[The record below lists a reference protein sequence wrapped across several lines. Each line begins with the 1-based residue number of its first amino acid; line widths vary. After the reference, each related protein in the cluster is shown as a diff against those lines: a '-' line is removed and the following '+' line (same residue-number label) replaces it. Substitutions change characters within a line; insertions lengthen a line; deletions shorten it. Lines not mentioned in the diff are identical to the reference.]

1 MALNTHTHTSGTS
14 MSVHLQHAP
23 RVAHLD
29 DEMDVDGMEEDVDAE
44 TEDEEEEDADE
55 EVDQLDSDTEDE
67 AAAKPAPSASAP
79 RARQRRNVQRVAGQ
93 TAIPLDRVETILDA
107 DGEFLGLSCLL
118 GVLMRHWFVLGMGS
132 YMSRE
137 ALFTLAAAT
146 VCWFLD
152 LRGNTHWCIHI
163 GRLRQTVS

>member
-1 MALNTHTHTSGTS
+1 

-44 TEDEEEEDADE
+44 TEDEEEEEDADE
-55 EVDQLDSDTEDE
+55 EVDQLDSDTEDD

-79 RARQRRNVQRVAGQ
+79 RARQRRNMQRVVGQ
-93 TAIPLDRVETILDA
+93 PAIPLDRIETILDA

-118 GVLMRHWFVLGMGS
+118 RALMRYWFVLGMGS

-146 VCWFLD
+146 VCSFLT
-152 LRGNTHWCIHI
+152 LLGNIHI
-163 GRLRQTVS
+163 DASI